1 MQTQGNEIKRRSPL
15 VRDQDSSHSLCKS
28 LRSQFNLKI
37 LRVRR
42 VNQMKKI
49 LHILLK
55 VSVIQFLCSVYAC
68 TASHPPASQPS
79 PSPFYT
85 SMASFSPESGIS
97 ISKKGSVQSFDY
109 KTLEKAT
116 GGFRDSNLVGRG
128 GFGFVYK
135 ACLDNHT
142 LAAVKKI
149 ENVSQEAKREFQNEV
164 DLLSK
169 IQHPNI
175 ISLLGYTSEISS
187 SFIVY
192 ELMEKGSLDG
202 LLHGPSR
209 GSALTWHMRMKIA
222 LDTARGVEYLH
233 ERCRP
238 PVIHRD
244 IKSSNILLDS
254 SFNAKISDFGLAVT
268 NGMHGKNNIKLSGT
282 LGYVAPEYLLD
293 GKLTDKSDVYAFG
306 VVLLELLLGRR
317 PVEKLSSVQ
326 CQSLV
331 TWAMPQLTDRSKLP
345 KIVDPVIKD
354 TMDHKHLYQVAA
366 VAVLCVQPEP
376 SYRPLIT
383 DVLHSLVPLVPDKL
397 KLGTSGSN
405 PFLKAK
411 SFSRVTMSVSV
422 KPSRFESIT
431 MAPPDPILG
440 VSEAFKA
447 DTNELKLNLGVGAYR
462 TEELQPYVLN
472 VVKKA
477 ENLMLERGDNKEYLP
492 IEGLAAFNKATAELL
507 FGAGHPVIKEQKV
520 ATIQGLSGTG
530 SLRLAAALIERYFAG
545 AKVLISAPTW
555 GNHKNIFNDAKVPWS
570 EYRYYD
576 PKTIGLDFEGMIADI
591 KEAPEGS
598 FILLHGCA
606 HNPTGI
612 DPTPEQWVKIADVIQ
627 EKNHI
632 PFFDVAYQGFAS
644 GSLDEDASSV
654 RLFAERGMEF
664 FVAQSYS
671 KNLGLYAE
679 RIGAINVVCSS
690 ADAAT
695 RVKSQLKRIARPMY
709 SNPPVHGARIVAN
722 VVGDATMFNEW
733 KAEMEMMAGRIKT
746 VRQKLYDSLVSKDKS
761 GKDWSFILKQIG
773 MFSFTGLNKAQSD
786 NMTNKWHVYMT
797 KDGRISLA
805 GLSMAKC
812 EYLADAIIDSYHNAL
827 LYWET
832 PIEL

>member
-1 MQTQGNEIKRRSPL
+1 MP
-15 VRDQDSSHSLCKS
+15 
-28 LRSQFNLKI
+28 
-37 LRVRR
+37 
-42 VNQMKKI
+42 
-49 LHILLK
+49 
-55 VSVIQFLCSVYAC
+55 
-68 TASHPPASQPS
+68 
-79 PSPFYT
+79 
-85 SMASFSPESGIS
+85 
-97 ISKKGSVQSFDY
+97 
-109 KTLEKAT
+109 
-116 GGFRDSNLVGRG
+116 
-128 GFGFVYK
+128 
-135 ACLDNHT
+135 
-142 LAAVKKI
+142 
-149 ENVSQEAKREFQNEV
+149 
-164 DLLSK
+164 
-169 IQHPNI
+169 
-175 ISLLGYTSEISS
+175 
-187 SFIVY
+187 
-192 ELMEKGSLDG
+192 
-202 LLHGPSR
+202 
-209 GSALTWHMRMKIA
+209 
-222 LDTARGVEYLH
+222 
-233 ERCRP
+233 P
-238 PVIHRD
+238 PVSPPMALPMAADIHPD
-244 IKSSNILLDS
+244 LMVPPS
-254 SFNAKISDFGLAVT
+254 
-268 NGMHGKNNIKLSGT
+268 
-282 LGYVAPEYLLD
+282 APY
-293 GKLTDKSDVYAFG
+293 SQY
-306 VVLLELLLGRR
+306 
-317 PVEKLSSVQ
+317 
-326 CQSLV
+326 
-331 TWAMPQLTDRSKLP
+331 
-345 KIVDPVIKD
+345 I
-354 TMDHKHLYQVAA
+354 
-366 VAVLCVQPEP
+366 
-376 SYRPLIT
+376 
-383 DVLHSLVPLVPDKL
+383 DKL
-397 KLGTSGSN
+397 KLATSGSN

-411 SFSRVTMSVSV
+411 SFSRVSMSVAV
-422 KPSRFESIT
+422 KPSRFEGIT

-507 FGAGHPVIKEQKV
+507 FGAGHPVVKEQKV

-530 SLRLAAALIERYFAG
+530 SLRLAAALIERYFPG

-627 EKNHI
+627 GKNHI

-644 GSLDEDASSV
+644 GSLDEDAASV

-664 FVAQSYS
+664 FVAQSFS

-695 RVKSQLKRIARPMY
+695 RGKSQLKRIARPMY

-722 VVGDATMFNEW
+722 VVGDAAMFNEW

-761 GKDWSFILKQIG
+761 GKDWSFILKQIS

-786 NMTNKWHVYMT
+786 NMTDKWHVYMT

-812 EYLADAIIDSYHNAL
+812 EYLADAIIDSYHNVS
-827 LYWET
+827 
-832 PIEL
+832 